1 MDSIQRIIFLLVA
14 GFLLP
19 PNVPALTILPPQ
31 AHGPRNPLKTF
42 DNSGFKGVRGGRF
55 LVQSKKSDCILE
67 KKNSDT
73 SRTLHDS
80 KLPENIVLL
89 ETSLDQSVFAGQEAA
104 GSPPSSRVSEYG
116 IILEISS
123 QAKYEYHV
131 KVTNTRED
139 TIVLIQEDIT
149 LSNDGAKGPA
159 AAAAALPGVLVGG
172 RRPPLTLTLRPGEST
187 EDRAVYAPLPPPV
200 PRAAAAAAAFPV
212 APRGQQ
218 FSRASKDD
226 EWFNFLEAKYY
237 FLILDDD
244 DAISDDEDTDIS
256 AAGNPG
262 LSSLKMANSFYLA

>member
-1 MDSIQRIIFLLVA
+1 MNSIQRITFLLVA

-19 PNVPALTILPPQ
+19 PNVPALTMPPQ
-31 AHGPRNPLKTF
+31 AHGPRIPLQTF
-42 DNSGFKGVRGGRF
+42 DNSGFKGVRGGRV
-55 LVQSKKSDCILE
+55 LVKSKKSECMLE
-67 KKNSDT
+67 KTNSDT

-89 ETSLDQSVFAGQEAA
+89 EASLDQSVFAGQEAA

-159 AAAAALPGVLVGG
+159 AAAAALPGGLVGG
-172 RRPPLTLTLRPGEST
+172 RRPTLTLRPGESV
-187 EDRAVYAPLPPPV
+187 EARPVYAPLPPPV
-200 PRAAAAAAAFPV
+200 PRAAAAAFPV

-218 FSRASKDD
+218 FSRASEDD
-226 EWFNFLEAKYY
+226 EWFSFLEAKYY